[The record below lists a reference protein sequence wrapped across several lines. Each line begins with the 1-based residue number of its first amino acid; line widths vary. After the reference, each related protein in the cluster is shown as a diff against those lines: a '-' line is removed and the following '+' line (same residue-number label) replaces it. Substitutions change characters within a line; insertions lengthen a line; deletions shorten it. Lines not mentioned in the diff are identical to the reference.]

1 MGYGATAI
9 FAEAAAGRQLVVQAT
24 AGWKPTPAVRIE
36 GRWAH
41 VRLTRARDGSRFST
55 ANIPRLKL
63 EYQLSRAV
71 FFRYVGQYVAQDQ
84 VALEDPRTGQPLV
97 VNGSGAAPVLTND
110 FRNDVL
116 FSYKPLPGTLVFFGY
131 GTSLVEPEAFRFQ
144 NLSRASDGFFL
155 KISYLL
161 RM

>member
-1 MGYGATAI
+1 
-9 FAEAAAGRQLVVQAT
+9 
-24 AGWKPTPAVRIE
+24 
-36 GRWAH
+36 
-41 VRLTRARDGSRFST
+41 
-55 ANIPRLKL
+55 
-63 EYQLSRAV
+63 
-71 FFRYVGQYVAQDQ
+71 VGQYFAQDQ

-97 VNGSGAAPVLTND
+97 VSGGGGVAAVTND
-110 FRNDVL
+110 FRNDLL

-131 GTSLVEPEAFRFQ
+131 GTSLIEPEAFRFQ